1 MTKGKAAEHLPHQ
14 HKYEI
19 DPYLYL
25 ILILAVVATLPGL
38 WAGLSHTHLQ
48 PVIGTIAFGVAVFG
62 AAFMLSWAAEAAQID
77 ISESLAVA
85 ILALIAVLPEYAV
98 DFVFTWKAGQEL
110 TAVQAGLMQLADA
123 HNHEYAIAN
132 MTGAN
137 RMLIGLGWPFILF
150 LYVFVKKRKEIILE
164 ESQRVEIFYL
174 AMATLYSFTIPLK
187 GSLTLLDTAI
197 LVTIFAL
204 YTRRAAQMESV
215 EPELVGPVK
224 IIANMRNVKRRLMTA
239 GLFLFAGVVIFYVA
253 EPFAESLVGMGEDF
267 GIDRFLLVQWL
278 APIASESPEFII
290 AATWTLRGAA
300 GSAIKALISSKVNQW
315 TLLIGTIPLV
325 YAMSAGQVVAFTF
338 DDKQVHELWLTAAQ
352 SLFAVAVLVNLKLGR
367 TEGSLLLGLFLAQF
381 IFEGIRIEVA
391 ITYVVLA
398 VLFHVLHRKH
408 LIPAAVIGLGLKR
421 KSS

>member
-1 MTKGKAAEHLPHQ
+1 MVKPSEAKEHRPR
-14 HKYEI
+14 YEI

-25 ILILAVVATLPGL
+25 ILIVAFVVTVPGL
-38 WAGLSHTHLQ
+38 WAGITNTHLA
-48 PVIGTIAFGVAVFG
+48 PVMGTVAFGIAVFG

-98 DFVFTWKAGQEL
+98 DFVFTWKAGQGHPVVNEW
-110 TAVQAGLMQLADA
+110 
-123 HNHEYAIAN
+123 HHYAIAN

-137 RMLIGLGWPFILF
+137 RMLVGLGWPFILF
-150 LYVFVKKRKEIILE
+150 LYVLVKKQKRIILE

-187 GSLTLLDTAI
+187 GSLTLIDTAI
-197 LVTIFAL
+197 LVTIFGL
-204 YTRRAAQMESV
+204 YTRRAAQMESS

-224 IIANMRNVKRRLMTA
+224 IIANMRTAPRRLAT
-239 GLFLFAGVVIFYVA
+239 GLLFLFAGVVIFYVA
-253 EPFAESLVGMGEDF
+253 EPFAESLVEMGASF

-300 GSAIKALISSKVNQW
+300 GSAMKALISSKVNQW

-325 YAMSAGQVVAFTF
+325 FSLSAGTIATF
-338 DDKQVHELWLTAAQ
+338 SLDDKQVHELWLTAAQ
-352 SLFAVAVLVNLKLGR
+352 SLFAVAVIVNLRVGSG
-367 TEGSLLLGLFLAQF
+367 EGLLLLALFLAQF
-381 IFEGIRIEVA
+381 IVESIRIEVA
-391 ITYVVLA
+391 VVYGVLA
-398 VLFHVLHRKH
+398 VIAHIMHRKH
-408 LIPAAVIGLGLKR
+408 LLPAAKIGLGIGRKR
-421 KSS
+421 HK